1 MLFHVGDRQHTQYI
15 QINKVIGENGT
26 GVLVFLFSGEKK
38 LKDFLA
44 SPIEYYKLSGL

>member
-26 GVLVFLFSGEKK
+26 GVLVFLFSGGKK
-38 LKDFLA
+38 TK
-44 SPIEYYKLSGL
+44 GLFGQPNRIL